1 MDACMALIPAGT
13 TTSSSAFTATA
24 SRHVPVLCGKIT
36 RAPFDRPFTSAAT
49 STTIPAPSNPGV
61 AGSSARTGYF
71 PSIWFKSAGLI
82 GAARIFTIT
91 SPAAGVGHGRDST
104 RNTSAGFPCVSY
116 TAAFIVFMM
125 SSSQHPHA
133 SANNPQTHRSPG
145 GLSSSAWQTATRVAL
160 FGMVVNSIFAIAKIL
175 GGFFG
180 HAYVLIAD
188 GIESGLDVAGSFVI
202 WSGLKVAARPPDA
215 SHPYGHGKAEPIA
228 AMIVAVGVVAAAVG
242 LAIQSVREIFLPHHA
257 PAPYTLVILVVV
269 IMIKETLF
277 RYVNRIGRDIDSTA
291 VQTDAWH
298 HRSDALTSAAAFI
311 GISVA
316 LIGGRRWQSADDWAA
331 IFACAVI
338 ATNGIRLLRP
348 AFYEIMDTA
357 PRKIVKS
364 VCSVASS
371 VPGVIDV
378 ENCRAR
384 KMGLD
389 FYVDLHVG
397 VDGNI
402 SVHEGHE
409 IAHRVKAAIQQ
420 SNSRVADVLVHIEPA
435 QP

>member
-1 MDACMALIPAGT
+1 MSSQADGSDQGVPARN
-13 TTSSSAFTATA
+13 ATH
-24 SRHVPVLCGKIT
+24 S
-36 RAPFDRPFTSAAT
+36 
-49 STTIPAPSNPGV
+49 V
-61 AGSSARTGYF
+61 AGGQ
-71 PSIWFKSAGLI
+71 
-82 GAARIFTIT
+82 
-91 SPAAGVGHGRDST
+91 T
-104 RNTSAGFPCVSY
+104 RRP
-116 TAAFIVFMM
+116 
-125 SSSQHPHA
+125 
-133 SANNPQTHRSPG
+133 PG
-145 GLSSSAWQTATRVAL
+145 GMTSSAWQTGARVAL
-160 FGMVVNSIFAIAKIL
+160 FGMIVNSIFALAKIL

-257 PAPYTLVILVVV
+257 PAPYTLVILIVV
-269 IMIKETLF
+269 IVIKETLF
-277 RYVNRIGRDIDSTA
+277 RYVNRIGRKIDSTA

-338 ATNGIRLLRP
+338 ATNGVRLLRP

-357 PRKIVKS
+357 PRKFVKS

-371 VPGVIDV
+371 VPGVIEV
-378 ENCRAR
+378 EKCRAR

-420 SNSRVADVLVHIEPA
+420 SDSRVADVLVHIEPA
-435 QP
+435 GNT